1 MRLPPATFYSVLGR
15 MQRGVMWS
23 SSRAVLT
30 RRWLCLLGML
40 VLPWGLAADT
50 LTPTVSLNPA
60 PRPISPYLVGL
71 HQVYTFTPDHVFTE
85 GEFPQW
91 VRESG
96 VSSSRFPGGTIVKYW
111 DWEHPNGQP
120 FEDPLSPE
128 FDATENTPASEWMSL
143 DEFLAWVDRTGI
155 EPIFGVNSLEGRVHD
170 REAATIARAV
180 RMVRYVKEH
189 GHGGGLWYIGNEE
202 AHLHGGIAGYAQTFR
217 RYAEAIKAEDP
228 DIRIFWN
235 DNNPNATRIEEFL
248 AHDGG
253 TADGLE
259 THGKWP
265 YGGKPKLPPGTFEE
279 WRDEV
284 PLRDRKNGDR
294 SAGGR
299 AWRYA
304 ADEYRAIATAAG
316 RTLLIA
322 NNEYGLGSGSNVVG
336 FNRYTTGLLLSEM
349 VMEHVI
355 GDWFT
360 TCFWD
365 LTRGPETGLL
375 DGTNGYRLN
384 PLHLGMTLLAPVQG
398 GRYLQTLTTAQP
410 GVHGFIAGQ
419 DGVII
424 VCLLNKSTESHTLQL
439 DLRSQGYRPVRA
451 LRMQD
456 SADGYGELAV
466 LAPAGFSDH
475 LVLPPLTMTQWVWAP
490 ASPLTPPIPRP

>member
-1 MRLPPATFYSVLGR
+1 MRVSRLCFVLITLFAGLR
-15 MQRGVMWS
+15 DRVMS
-23 SSRAVLT
+23 CRASLSL
-30 RRWLCLLGML
+30 WLCRLSLL

-50 LTPTVSLNPA
+50 LTPVVTLDSE

-71 HQVYTFTPDHVFTE
+71 HQVYTFTPDHVFTK
-85 GEFPQW
+85 GEFPSW

-128 FDATENTPASEWMSL
+128 FDPTKNAPASDWMSL

-170 REAATIARAV
+170 REAATIDRAV
-180 RMVRYVKEH
+180 RMVRYVKER
-189 GHGGGLWYIGNEE
+189 G
-202 AHLHGGIAGYAQTFR
+202 HGGIAGYAQTFR
-217 RYAEAIKAEDP
+217 RYAEAMKAADP
-228 DIRIFWN
+228 DIQIFWN
-235 DNNPNATRIEEFL
+235 DNNPNATRIGEFL

-265 YGGKPKLPPGTFEE
+265 YGGKPNLPPGTLEE

-304 ADEYRAIATAAG
+304 ADEYRTIAAAAG

-322 NNEYGLGSGSNVVG
+322 NNEYGLGSGANVVG

-375 DGTNGYRLN
+375 DGSNGYRLN
-384 PLHLGMTLLAPVQG
+384 PFHLGMTVLAPVQG
-398 GRYLQTLTTAQP
+398 GSYLQTLTTEQP

-424 VCLLNKSTESHTLQL
+424 VCVLNKSTKSHTLQL
-439 DLRSQGYRPVRA
+439 DLRSQGYQPVRVR
-451 LRMQD
+451 RMQD
-456 SADGYGELAV
+456 SADGYGELAE
-466 LAPAGFSDH
+466 LAPTDFSDH

-490 ASPLTPPIPRP
+490 AAPLTPPIPRP